1 MALLEVRGVSRYFG
15 GLAAIDQLDLD
26 VYEGEILGLIGPNGA
41 GKTTLFNLVCG
52 FHKPTEGKIILKG
65 EDITGLKPH
74 QIAKRG
80 IGRSFQLATL
90 FRGLTVFDNVF
101 TGFHQDYKGG
111 VLRQF
116 LHTPAAQGEEQAMRQ
131 KTMEILDLTGLSPMK
146 YELAG
151 NLPHGYQKILGVS
164 LALAINPGLLLL
176 DEPVTGMN
184 PAETLEMIHL
194 IRNIRDKG
202 PTVIVVEH
210 DMRAVMELSDR
221 IVVLDYG
228 KKIAEGLPREIRE
241 NEKVIEAYLGKEE
254 EW

>member
-1 MALLEVRGVSRYFG
+1 MALLEVRGLSKYFG
-15 GLAAIDQLDLD
+15 GLAAVDQLDLD
-26 VYEGEILGLIGPNGA
+26 VFAGEILGLIGPNGA
-41 GKTTLFNLVCG
+41 GKTTFFNLISG
-52 FHKPTEGKIILKG
+52 FYKPTRGKIIFEG

-101 TGFHQDYKGG
+101 IGFHLDYGGG
-111 VLRQF
+111 VLGQF
-116 LHTPAAQGEEQAMRQ
+116 LHTRAARGEEQAIRE
-131 KTMEILDLTGLSPMK
+131 KTLEILEVMGLAPLK

-164 LALAINPGLLLL
+164 LALATNPRLLLL

-184 PAETLEMIHL
+184 PTETLEMVHL
-194 IRNIRDKG
+194 ITNIRDKG
-202 PTVIVVEH
+202 ITLVLVEH
-210 DMRAVMELSDR
+210 NMRTIMEISDR
-221 IVVLDYG
+221 IIALDYG
-228 KKIAEGLPREIRE
+228 KKIVEGLPHEISE